1 MVSNKVHY
9 RNCAMSCIAPVGFVQ
24 SVEFTAGWKTG
35 VEGRE
40 LVGADVHWNAESS
53 EPITIVTLLIKCIG
67 GVLWMDR

>member
-40 LVGADVHWNAESS
+40 LVGAFFFFA
-53 EPITIVTLLIKCIG
+53 
-67 GVLWMDR
+67 